1 MSISIMVVG
10 GGLESLKGISRL
22 RLDCMLTMGEKGKLR
37 GMFYRGPTVDTKCT
51 YQSSELAHVRVD
63 VAKVGS

>member
-1 MSISIMVVG
+1 
-10 GGLESLKGISRL
+10 
-22 RLDCMLTMGEKGKLR
+22 MGEKGKLR